1 MNRKVVYT
9 ASCLLVLLLFCLHEI
24 FLNFHPDIRNVRVA
38 LKFSM
43 SFIPFVLSY
52 FGWKNHRNVLGLY
65 VTEGLLLCCIA
76 DAVINLQLIVG
87 IVLYMLGHLC
97 FIVGFI
103 KIRKP
108 HFIQYVLWIV
118 TALTIS
124 LLLWFVPEKPAQIKI
139 AAIVYTLFMTA
150 MVSFSYCGSMRIF
163 LGGIIFG
170 LSDILLMISM
180 ALGINDG
187 IFHIFSLGIYYL
199 GVLMFANRTFVGA
212 EDAIP
217 VI

>member
-1 MNRKVVYT
+1 MNRKLIFT
-9 ASCLLVLLLFCLHEI
+9 ASCLLVFVLFCFHEY
-24 FLNFHPDIRNVRVA
+24 FLNFHAELKNVRVG

-43 SFIPFVLSY
+43 SFIPFILSY
-52 FGWKNHRNVLGLY
+52 TGWKNFKTTLGFY
-65 VTEGLLLCCIA
+65 VTAGLLLCCIA
-76 DAVINLQLIVG
+76 DAVININLIFG
-87 IVLYMLGHLC
+87 IALYMLGHFC
-97 FIVGFI
+97 FVLGFI

-108 HFIQYVLWIV
+108 HLIQYILWIAS
-118 TALTIS
+118 ALTIS

-150 MVSFSYCGSMRIF
+150 MVSFSFCGSTRIF

-170 LSDILLMISM
+170 LSDILLMINM
-180 ALGINDG
+180 ALGIDDG

-199 GVLMFANRTFVGA
+199 GVLLFANRTYVGA

>member
-1 MNRKVVYT
+1 
-9 ASCLLVLLLFCLHEI
+9 
-24 FLNFHPDIRNVRVA
+24 
-38 LKFSM
+38 
-43 SFIPFVLSY
+43 
-52 FGWKNHRNVLGLY
+52 
-65 VTEGLLLCCIA
+65 
-76 DAVINLQLIVG
+76 
-87 IVLYMLGHLC
+87 ML
-97 FIVGFI
+97 
-103 KIRKP
+103 
-108 HFIQYVLWIV
+108 
-118 TALTIS
+118 
-124 LLLWFVPEKPAQIKI
+124 
-139 AAIVYTLFMTA
+139 
-150 MVSFSYCGSMRIF
+150 VSFSYCGSKRIF